1 MKEILDRGNVQASIA
16 EKAKGVLSYDAIQK
30 LAADVY
36 DYALAC
42 KKGLVFDENDSMLII
57 DQYVPSGHEEVRKEL
72 WAVLAMYSF
81 ENAVFNVVNKY
92 NTCEPEVAVN
102 NCLATLFE
110 CARLYDPEKNIRF
123 HTYAMTSMVNNVRR
137 DNRNRFIRFP
147 DKLAPTVMY
156 LVNHPEESDEDAAKS
171 LRISVKKVKT
181 IREAIQAQSVISMD
195 EQFEGDSNGEGGTL
209 ASVLDSGENMAED
222 FCNQESEKTIMT
234 EFIPIIASIYGDDSA
249 YVSFLRTG
257 IARGYQNMSFYKM
270 EGLYCAYLVTKKRL
284 TSLAEEIPSYTELC
298 DKLKHIY
305 ACYGRK
311 GVENYVHG
319 TPEEYL
325 ILNLLKEADK
335 EALEICKDEQKSK
348 SDCFKPAG
356 SLNYM
361 FTKIFPVKPG
371 QLSDSDRKQAARFR
385 KELRDRGMDE
395 IANAMFAAM
404 NQS

>member
-1 MKEILDRGNVQASIA
+1 MKNTKKLLMIFCSVV
-16 EKAKGVLSYDAIQK
+16 VL
-30 LAADVY
+30 
-36 DYALAC
+36 
-42 KKGLVFDENDSMLII
+42 
-57 DQYVPSGHEEVRKEL
+57 
-72 WAVLAMYSF
+72 
-81 ENAVFNVVNKY
+81 
-92 NTCEPEVAVN
+92 
-102 NCLATLFE
+102 LATVFAIVSTAVVAGENTTVNEYANMKITASHGFE
-110 CARLYDPEKNIRF
+110 DG
-123 HTYAMTSMVNNVRR
+123 TY
-137 DNRNRFIRFP
+137 
-147 DKLAPTVMY
+147 
-156 LVNHPEESDEDAAKS
+156 KS
-171 LRISVKKVKT
+171 LFGNIVNGGIPLNGGIYT
-181 IREAIQAQSVISMD
+181 TDNGIRKAA
-195 EQFEGDSNGEGGTL
+195 
-209 ASVLDSGENMAED
+209 
-222 FCNQESEKTIMT
+222 
-234 EFIPIIASIYGDDSA
+234 ASIYGDDSA